1 MARGL
6 TIIGM
11 VVAIL
16 LLVLFSLD
24 LAIKV
29 PFQRFSILMD
39 VSFVVCALLLGYMSW
54 STMKELD

>member
-39 VSFVVCALLLGYMSW
+39 VSFVVCAVLVGYMSW

>member
-24 LAIKV
+24 LAVKV
-29 PFQRFSILMD
+29 PFQRFSIMMD
-39 VSFVVCALLLGYMSW
+39 ASFVVCALLLGYMSW